1 MTAKIPRSVLD
12 TKSLSRAKA
21 LSAWEENIG
30 VMYGIRLVDKASDD
44 FFAKVDAYQ
53 FETLMLG
60 ECQTVAQSYERSR
73 FRISRDLIDCYAI
86 QLQEKGAWTRRDN
99 GDEASGGDI
108 LVLDKAQPQSIAMT
122 DSTTLHLFVPRA
134 VLAPLLSEPDAHNMQ
149 VLRASTPLAS
159 LLRGHVHNLW
169 RNAAHLDIDE
179 AAGVVQPT
187 VQLIAAAMNGRV
199 APETLNGIDTALGG
213 AVRRYVNRAALDPDL
228 SVDVVAKAFG
238 ISKRKTYYLFQAY
251 DGFEAYVRRQRL
263 RLVHAALRSS
273 AYAGTSITDLA
284 EAHGFTQRKNFN
296 DAFRKAYGMTPSQ
309 VRELARQGASDS
321 PDSPGSARW
330 RDWIAGM

>member
-30 VMYGIRLVDKASDD
+30 VMYDIRLVDKASDD

-213 AVRRYVNRAALDPDL
+213 AVRRYVNAPHSTQTSRSTLSRKPSASPNARPTTCSRPMMASKPTCAGSGSVWCMRPCAAPHTPARP
-228 SVDVVAKAFG
+228 SQT
-238 ISKRKTYYLFQAY
+238 SP
-251 DGFEAYVRRQRL
+251 RRM
-263 RLVHAALRSS
+263 VLRSARIS
-273 AYAGTSITDLA
+273 T
-284 EAHGFTQRKNFN
+284 
-296 DAFRKAYGMTPSQ
+296 TPS
-309 VRELARQGASDS
+309 AKPTA
-321 PDSPGSARW
+321 
-330 RDWIAGM
+330 